1 MSTQYEGERPPSAA
15 YGNRLLTLLLSPP
28 SVEHNITPSTAPRRR
43 RQIDM
48 STFTAHLNNVST
60 ATEAGQAADH
70 QQHNHNNP
78 HATPTPVDVAAV
90 FRLLQDQLLTLLPDA
105 PTAANRELLEQLASQ
120 LEQQI
125 ADPPREI
132 SGVSQAYLDALD
144 RVPRR
149 RLGADETCPICV
161 ERYLDDPYALVVELP
176 CHASHRFDLE
186 CVGPW
191 LLANGSCP
199 LCRTDLTKT
208 KQAVVLPDDDEEE
221 DDGGMFG

>member
-1 MSTQYEGERPPSAA
+1 MATPYE
-15 YGNRLLTLLLSPP
+15 
-28 SVEHNITPSTAPRRR
+28 VEHNIKTSSAPRRR

-60 ATEAGQAADH
+60 ATAAGAHADAT
-70 QQHNHNNP
+70 HNNP

-90 FRLLQDQLLTLLPDA
+90 FRLVQDQMLTLLPDS
-105 PTAANRELLEQLASQ
+105 PNAANRDLLEQLAGQ

-132 SGVSQAYLDALD
+132 TGVSQEYLDTLD
-144 RVPRR
+144 RVPKKL
-149 RLGADETCPICV
+149 LGQDESCPICV

-191 LLANGSCP
+191 LLSNGNCP
-199 LCRTDLTKT
+199 LCRTDLTKK
-208 KQAVVLPDDDEEE
+208 KQVVTPDDEEEQE

>member
-1 MSTQYEGERPPSAA
+1 
-15 YGNRLLTLLLSPP
+15 
-28 SVEHNITPSTAPRRR
+28 
-43 RQIDM
+43 M

-60 ATEAGQAADH
+60 ATAAGANAEAA
-70 QQHNHNNP
+70 HNNP

-90 FRLLQDQLLTLLPDA
+90 FRLVQDQMLTLLPDS
-105 PTAANRELLEQLASQ
+105 PNAANRDLLEQLAGQ

-132 SGVSQAYLDALD
+132 QGVSQEYLDTLD
-144 RVPRR
+144 RVPKK
-149 RLGADETCPICV
+149 RLGKDESCPICV

-191 LLANGSCP
+191 LLSNGNCP
-199 LCRTDLTKT
+199 LCRTDLTKK
-208 KQAVVLPDDDEEE
+208 KQVVIPDDDEEEE

>member
-1 MSTQYEGERPPSAA
+1 MATQYE
-15 YGNRLLTLLLSPP
+15 
-28 SVEHNITPSTAPRRR
+28 VEHNIAASSAPRRR

-60 ATEAGQAADH
+60 ANSASAAGHAADAA
-70 QQHNHNNP
+70 HNNP

-90 FRLLQDQLLTLLPDA
+90 FRLLQDQMLTLLPDS
-105 PTAANRELLEQLASQ
+105 PNAANRELLEQLAGQ

-132 SGVSQAYLDALD
+132 AGVTQEYLDTLD
-144 RVPRR
+144 RVPKK
-149 RLGADETCPICV
+149 RLGKDESCPICV

-191 LLANGSCP
+191 LLAKGSCP
-199 LCRTDLTKT
+199 LCRTDLTKK
-208 KQAVVLPDDDEEE
+208 KQLVVVPDEEEEE

>member
-1 MSTQYEGERPPSAA
+1 MATQYE
-15 YGNRLLTLLLSPP
+15 
-28 SVEHNITPSTAPRRR
+28 VEHNITASSALRRR

-60 ATEAGQAADH
+60 ANSASAADRITNAAD
-70 QQHNHNNP
+70 NHNNP

-90 FRLLQDQLLTLLPDA
+90 FRLLQDQMLTLLPDS
-105 PTAANRELLEQLASQ
+105 PNTANRELLEQLVGQ

-132 SGVSQAYLDALD
+132 SGVSQEYLDSLD
-144 RVPRR
+144 RVPKK
-149 RLGADETCPICV
+149 RLGEDESCPICV

-191 LLANGSCP
+191 LLAKGSCP
-199 LCRTDLTKT
+199 LCRTDLTKK
-208 KQAVVLPDDDEEE
+208 KQPIVVPDDDEEE